1 MKRSSTA
8 AQLLVAGC
16 IGLGSFDVVA
26 QDVALH
32 ATPSMDAFC
41 RAANYTFPYYP
52 EVWWDHNLTGANPN
66 GGAREGLT
74 GFWEYDRIEVPPYT
88 DWRINRIEMVVQ
100 AYGGGDTPQAQ
111 QRAYDVALSSFLVSP
126 PVRIYTGSATSPDLD
141 APRIYN
147 QGAAGQPV
155 NPVPSECTVGP
166 SQFGL
171 GQTYHGFTLPPG
183 PAFGQSGPFTYW
195 NFLLYV
201 DLATLPP
208 VLKNETAQTGYFW
221 ILHQPIFGDS
231 PAWIGMSEIATDTT
245 SVASCEW
252 VNNFVVPATSVDFEP
267 YGFGYYNVPN
277 SSMTGSLGI
286 PANKACWDLDDNVF
300 RGRPVASFVSNPR
313 LQRHRRL
320 IGVSTPN
327 RFADGFESP

>member
-147 QGAAGQPV
+147 QGAAGQPHRV
-155 NPVPSECTVGP
+155 SAAIITC
-166 SQFGL
+166 
-171 GQTYHGFTLPPG
+171 
-183 PAFGQSGPFTYW
+183 
-195 NFLLYV
+195 
-201 DLATLPP
+201 
-208 VLKNETAQTGYFW
+208 
-221 ILHQPIFGDS
+221 
-231 PAWIGMSEIATDTT
+231 
-245 SVASCEW
+245 
-252 VNNFVVPATSVDFEP
+252 
-267 YGFGYYNVPN
+267 
-277 SSMTGSLGI
+277 SS
-286 PANKACWDLDDNVF
+286 N
-300 RGRPVASFVSNPR
+300 
-313 LQRHRRL
+313 
-320 IGVSTPN
+320 STPGTTGLPGKWPG
-327 RFADGFESP
+327 RLGCSAGMQKWRAGIGFIRLGR